1 MTRRTGRGRTL
12 RVVGTLVFALA
23 AATALAV
30 CAASEDSTV
39 TFPPASIGPDRTVSP
54 AVSLTR
60 SSLEIALRDRGL
72 SMTDAQVPFRPAESP
87 RLTDAPRAVYQ
98 VVLPKDPA
106 GGYLVVYEFPDPD
119 LANQAAQEQAQYLA
133 TGPGRVQS
141 SLEAVDVIRVVGS
154 TVILYEWIP
163 GEAKDPT
170 AAGIQPALET
180 LGLGIPVPS

>member
-1 MTRRTGRGRTL
+1 MKPRPASGRRLRLTL
-12 RVVGTLVFALA
+12 AVALA
-23 AATALAV
+23 LTTAVALAG

-39 TFPPASIGPDRTVSP
+39 TFPPASIGPDLTVSP

-60 SSLEIALRDRGL
+60 SSLEIALRNRAL
-72 SMTDAQVPFRPAESP
+72 SLTDAQVPFRPAESP

-98 VVLPKDPA
+98 VVLPKDPT

-141 SLEAVDVIRVVGS
+141 SLETVDVIRVVGS
-154 TVILYEWIP
+154 TVILYSWIP
-163 GEAKDPT
+163 GEARDPT

>member
-1 MTRRTGRGRTL
+1 MTRPTLRGRHVRLALTL
-12 RVVGTLVFALA
+12 TLGL
-23 AATALAV
+23 AATAALAG

-72 SMTDAQVPFRPAESP
+72 SLTNAQVPFRPAESP